1 MRKRIVAPDK
11 RSITKIH
18 LKNGLTINARIGTGY
33 LLAIKG
39 VFFKSHNSYSK
50 KMKAYY
56 DVVIDG
62 GAHIGCFSLFIHKRS
77 KHVYAIEPATDN
89 L

>member
-1 MRKRIVAPDK
+1 
-11 RSITKIH
+11 
-18 LKNGLTINARIGTGY
+18 
-33 LLAIKG
+33 
-39 VFFKSHNSYSK
+39 
-50 KMKAYY
+50 MKAYY

-89 L
+89 LELLSCKLAMPIILLRSESSVNMCIEV